1 MKLLQGCPM
10 CLNGSLLLTLLCPAA
25 SGMSDSLWPRGLHPA
40 RLLCP
45 WDSPVKN
52 TGVGSH
58 ALLQV
63 IFPTQG
69 LAPGL
74 LNAGR
79 FLESPWNTWT
89 QYNRCEDFSYST
101 RHHTHT
107 HRHTHTCVHTHTHIH
122 TGTHM
127 RTRTR
132 TRTHMRTHTHRHT
145 HTHTVD
151 TGHLSYVTSMF
162 FTPHP

>member
-1 MKLLQGCPM
+1 M

-63 IFPTQG
+63 IFPIQG

-89 QYNRCEDFSYST
+89 QYHHCEDFSYST
-101 RHHTHT
+101 MHHTHT
-107 HRHTHTCVHTHTHIH
+107 QAHTHMRAHTHTYTQAHTH
-122 TGTHM
+122 TGTH
-127 RTRTR
+127 
-132 TRTHMRTHTHRHT
+132 THTQSRHWPSKLCYFYVFHPSSLAT
-145 HTHTVD
+145 LIKLEFD
-151 TGHLSYVTSMF
+151 T
-162 FTPHP
+162 TPIDKIRL

>member
-25 SGMSDSLWPRGLHPA
+25 SGVSDSLWPQGLHPA

-79 FLESPWNTWT
+79 FLESPWSTWT
-89 QYNRCEDFSYST
+89 QYHHCEDFSYST

-107 HRHTHTCVHTHTHIH
+107 QAHTHMRAHTHTYTQAHTCTHTHTQA
-122 TGTHM
+122 
-127 RTRTR
+127 
-132 TRTHMRTHTHRHT
+132 RTHTQA
-145 HTHTVD
+145 HTVD